1 MKILN
6 KVCLVLFLLVFL
18 TIESGFANSL
28 VYETGTGSL
37 VGFRLDQSHSS
48 SNPEVSPS
56 SIPYYLYVNNLSNT
70 EGHLGI
76 YVYQGEP
83 VTLTVSQLSPI
94 PVGVS
99 EPRFFFTRTGF
110 YGEQDENSWKE
121 YFLAFRM
128 YGQRHDLSSEDLL
141 GMNIL
146 VEESGDQVTI
156 TRGAGT
162 ETVAVNEQGYNDAGV
177 LGTYDGSNGFIYRY
191 PYRYIY
197 LEVTAVRTTREYALG
212 SLFVKYYYSSTIQ
225 ITGNGVSNS
234 LSYEG
239 EVSSLGWWTGT
250 NPDSF
255 SFGIERV
262 APEYIPF
269 TDLINR
275 TTLSNSYL
283 AGYVSY
289 NSPDTSGTVGF
300 YSDPAGTVT
309 DFTFYSTVSGTPV
322 TIPYHV
328 IFDPV
333 ISGNTSSPSIVS
345 QSNNSFSTD
354 YRRVSSVINNSRNR
368 ENVLTGDIRIILNPG
383 LSAVSFPA
391 ATYSSTIYAIFTAE

>member
-1 MKILN
+1 MDMLKRS
-6 KVCLVLFLLVFL
+6 CSVLLLLVILSL
-18 TIESGFANSL
+18 TSVSANSL
-28 VYETGTGSL
+28 VYETSTGSL
-37 VGFRLDQSHSS
+37 VGFRLDQNNSS
-48 SNPEVSPS
+48 NNPEVSPNL
-56 SIPYYLYVNNLSNT
+56 IPNYQYVNNLRNT
-70 EGHLGI
+70 AGHLGV
-76 YVYQGEP
+76 YVYQGDP

-94 PVGVS
+94 PTGVS
-99 EPRFFFTRTGF
+99 GPRFFFTRIGF
-110 YGEQDENSWKE
+110 YGGQDETSWKE
-121 YFLAFRM
+121 YFLAVRM
-128 YGQRHDLSSEDLL
+128 FGQRHNLTSDDFL
-141 GMNIL
+141 GVNIL
-146 VEESGDQVTI
+146 LEESGDQFSI
-156 TRGAGT
+156 PHGAGT
-162 ETVAVNEQGYNDAGV
+162 DTVAVNEQGYDENGN
-177 LGTYDGSNGFIYRY
+177 LGTFDGSNGFIYRY
-191 PYRYIY
+191 PYRYVY
-197 LEVTAVRTTREYALG
+197 LELTAIRTTRENALG
-212 SLFVKYYYSSTIQ
+212 SLFVEYYYSSTIQ

-239 EVSSLGWWTGT
+239 EVSSLGWWSGT

-255 SFGIERV
+255 AFGIERV

-269 TDLINR
+269 TDLINK

-300 YSDPAGTVT
+300 FSDPAGTVT
-309 DFTFYSTVSGTPV
+309 DFTFYSTVAGVPV

-345 QSNNSFSTD
+345 SANNMFSTD
-354 YRRVSSVINNSRNR
+354 YRRVSSVISNTSNR

-391 ATYSSTIYAIFTAE
+391 ATYSSTIYAIFTAD

>member
-1 MKILN
+1 MRILN
-6 KVCLVLFLLVFL
+6 KVWLVIFLLVLL
-18 TIESGFANSL
+18 TLGTGFANSL
-28 VYETGTGSL
+28 VYETATGSL
-37 VGFRLDQSHSS
+37 VGFRLDQNHSS
-48 SNPEVSPS
+48 NNPEVSPS
-56 SIPYYLYVNNLSNT
+56 NIPSYVYVNNLSNT
-70 EGHLGI
+70 AGHLGI

-94 PVGVS
+94 PSVVD
-99 EPRFFFTRTGF
+99 EPRFFYTRTGF
-110 YGEQDENSWKE
+110 YGGQEEASWKE

-128 YGQRHDLSSEDLL
+128 YGQRHDLNSEDLL

-146 VEESGDQVTI
+146 VEASGDQITI
-156 TRGAGT
+156 AQGAGT
-162 ETVAVNEQGYNDAGV
+162 ETVAVNEQGYDESGV

-197 LEVTAVRTTREYALG
+197 LEVTALRTTRENALG
-212 SLFVKYYYSSTIQ
+212 SFLVKYYYSSTIQ

-239 EVSSLGWWTGT
+239 EVSSFGWFTGT

-269 TDLINR
+269 TDLINK

-300 YSDPAGTVT
+300 YSDPSGTVT
-309 DFTFYSTVSGTPV
+309 DFTFYSSVSGAPV

-345 QSNNSFSTD
+345 QANNSFSTE
-354 YRRVSSVINNSRNR
+354 YRRVYSVIDNSRNR

-391 ATYSSTIYAIFTAE
+391 ATYSSTIYAIFTAD

>member
-1 MKILN
+1 MKIMN
-6 KVCLVLFLLVFL
+6 KVWLVIFLLVLL
-18 TIESGFANSL
+18 TLGTGFANSL

-37 VGFRLDQSHSS
+37 IGFRLDQNHSS
-48 SNPEVSPS
+48 NNPEVSPS
-56 SIPYYLYVNNLSNT
+56 SIPYYMYVNNLSNT
-70 EGHLGI
+70 AGHLGV
-76 YVYQGEP
+76 YVYQGDP

-94 PVGVS
+94 PTDIS
-99 EPRFFFTRTGF
+99 DPRFFFTRIGF
-110 YGEQDENSWKE
+110 YGEQDGSSWKE

-156 TRGAGT
+156 TQGSGT
-162 ETVAVNEQGYNDAGV
+162 ETVAVNEQGYDESGV

-212 SLFVKYYYSSTIQ
+212 SLFVEYYYSSTIQ

-239 EVSSLGWWTGT
+239 EVRSLGWWTGT

-269 TDLINR
+269 TDLINK

-300 YSDPAGTVT
+300 YSDSGGTGT
-309 DFTFYSTVSGTPV
+309 DFTFYSTVSGIPV

-345 QSNNSFSTD
+345 QANNSFSTE
-354 YRRVSSVINNSRNR
+354 YRKVSSVINNSQNR
-368 ENVLTGDIRIILNPG
+368 ENILTGDIRIILNPG

-391 ATYSSTIYAIFTAE
+391 ATYSSTIYAIFTAD